1 MACWEMKWNGE
12 RERERCKGLGNWMSE
27 REEGPKEGA
36 ERKGTVMQPNQLQPP
51 VHTDNFLDLDLDL
64 DLDCV
69 LCVVVSSLTLDGVC
83 APILFF
89 ALLFSLSCPVGSI
102 QREIVPGQ
110 SHLATGGSTP
120 APVPA
125 LLSVGGVPWKSK
137 KLHSVERYERTL
149 TCPCLRILVQL
160 RRQIFLEI

>member
-69 LCVVVSSLTLDGVC
+69 LCVVVSSHFGRSLC
-83 APILFF
+83 AHSLFCSP
-89 ALLFSLSCPVGSI
+89 LLSLSP
-102 QREIVPGQ
+102 
-110 SHLATGGSTP
+110 
-120 APVPA
+120 
-125 LLSVGGVPWKSK
+125 LLSFLPCGIYPKRNCPWPIASC
-137 KLHSVERYERTL
+137 ERRKYTSS
-149 TCPCLRILVQL
+149 CPCFAQ
-160 RRQIFLEI
+160 RRWSTVEEQEATFSRKI